1 MAVALRLF
9 RLGKKNKPSYRVV
22 AVERRSKR
30 NGRYLEAVGQY
41 RPLKEPFE
49 LELNKERFDYW
60 VSRGAIISSG
70 LQRLL
75 KARHL
80 KKD

>member
-9 RLGKKNKPSYRVV
+9 RLGKKNKPSYRVI

-30 NGRYLEAVGQY
+30 NGRYIEAVGHY
-41 RPLKEPFE
+41 HPLKEPFE

-60 VSRGAIISSG
+60 VSRGAIISDG

-75 KARHL
+75 KTRHI